1 MQVLIRYTVKR
12 EEVPAHLELVGAVY
26 AELHR
31 LAPAGLGYATY
42 QLEDGASFVE
52 VLTGPA
58 GPGPLAASAAFQ
70 RFRSTLDAR
79 CEHPAVPTEL
89 REVGSYTAATLSTG
103 QGSA

>member
-1 MQVLIRYTVKR
+1 MQVLTRYTVKR
-12 EEVPAHLELVGAVY
+12 EDVPAHLELAGAVY
-26 AELHR
+26 ADLHR

-52 VLTGPA
+52 VLTGPT

-79 CEHPAVPTEL
+79 CERPPVLSEL
-89 REVGSYTAATLSTG
+89 REVSSYTPAPPSAG
-103 QGSA
+103 QGPA